1 MSSSAARK
9 ARIGE
14 VPQAEG
20 FGKNQRRS
28 FSKLAENNPCGLC
41 RHPYPR
47 IGART
52 PPIASQ
58 TEGDIAMFQPLNY
71 YVTKS
76 HCPWDSVPIPRRRGG
91 TGEDIAAFR
100 QYKLSKL
107 FVLHSTW
114 ILSLDKINCI
124 SVSLVSAKTYQS
136 IKTMPATPANRRCEC
151 PF

>member
-1 MSSSAARK
+1 MYGNGLGLRVEVLWLRGLRSWQLRNVLLCRAI

-20 FGKNQRRS
+20 FSKNQRRS
-28 FSKLAENNPCGLC
+28 FSNLAENNPCGLC

-76 HCPWDSVPIPRRRGG
+76 HCPWNRAPIPRRRGG
-91 TGEDIAAFR
+91 TGGDIATFPAI
-100 QYKLSKL
+100 QIEQTLCIAL
-107 FVLHSTW
+107 N
-114 ILSLDKINCI
+114 LDLI
-124 SVSLVSAKTYQS
+124 
-136 IKTMPATPANRRCEC
+136 
-151 PF
+151 FG

>member
-76 HCPWDSVPIPRRRGG
+76 HCPWDSVPIPRRHGG
-91 TGEDIAAFR
+91 TGEDIATFPAI
-100 QYKLSKL
+100 QIEQALCIAL
-107 FVLHSTW
+107 N
-114 ILSLDKINCI
+114 LDLI
-124 SVSLVSAKTYQS
+124 
-136 IKTMPATPANRRCEC
+136 
-151 PF
+151 FG